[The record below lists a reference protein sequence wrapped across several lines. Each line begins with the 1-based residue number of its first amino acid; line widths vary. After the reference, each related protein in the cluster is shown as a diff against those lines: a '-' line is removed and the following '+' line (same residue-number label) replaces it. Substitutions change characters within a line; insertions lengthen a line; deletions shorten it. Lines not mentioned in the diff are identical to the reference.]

1 MGLGNE
7 QAKAVPTDST
17 DGIDTSL
24 SAIIQH
30 SPIASVITNPRM
42 NDNPII
48 ACNAA
53 FMELTGYDEDQIVG
67 RNCRFLAGPDTEP
80 WVTERISKAV
90 SDRRPTLVEI
100 LNYKKDGTPFRNA
113 LLVAPLFD
121 DAGQLEFFL
130 GSQVELEEEDLGI
143 TSKRRRAAAQLIKGL
158 SPRQREVLVK
168 MANGLLN
175 KQIAYELDLSEKT
188 VKMHR
193 SLLMQKLGVPTSAD
207 AVRIAVEAGL

>member
-1 MGLGNE
+1 MSTSE
-7 QAKAVPTDST
+7 EKAGVVPPDSVDET
-17 DGIDTSL
+17 L
-24 SAIIQH
+24 SAIIQR
-30 SPIASVITNPRM
+30 SPIASVVTNPRLA
-42 NDNPII
+42 DNPII
-48 ACNAA
+48 ACNPA

-67 RNCRFLAGPDTEP
+67 RNCRFLSGPETEP

-121 DAGQLEFFL
+121 AKGELEFFL
-130 GSQVELEEEDLGI
+130 GSQVELEEEDVGI
-143 TSKRRRAAAQLIKGL
+143 TSKRRRTAVQLVKGL

-175 KQIAYELDLSEKT
+175 KQIAHELDLSEKT